1 MKTKFLLSALLL
13 FSCLTTWASSHREIT
28 QAEINQIRVGVT
40 TEPELVHIFGIPT
53 TRSVD
58 LAHYAELDWFRSVPV
73 PPQSYIPIIGNYLD
87 VLKIDAQQLNVVL
100 SPGGRVVRYEVHSSR
115 NTLHAANV
123 TRTTVTETS
132 YAK

>member
-1 MKTKFLLSALLL
+1 M
-13 FSCLTTWASSHREIT
+13 
-28 QAEINQIRVGVT
+28 
-40 TEPELVHIFGIPT
+40 HIFGIPT